1 MTSDF
6 SAFVRSLGPG
16 GEPPDARSFDQLLA
30 MLRRALVYEMKKRS
44 LWSAPPSY
52 LGVYGGTSWSEG
64 DLLEDL
70 LLDCYAFVF
79 VRRLPGLMKQLLVRP
94 NVDGLV
100 FLSLRHFLHETQKRH
115 DPLGYR
121 VFELTSSAVLR
132 LVEAGTLHVLAG
144 DPRIRNDTVLG
155 FVPWCDA
162 AEEEAELQRP
172 LGGSEGGALQRHAER
187 WNDELLPE
195 LVAAWNRDAV
205 VERLAERL
213 ARLPEVGIEVFR
225 FRDLVEAVKDDARA
239 RWHAIRF
246 GEEGETAPEEPA
258 GEEPPS
264 IVRLVPPDRGFEERE
279 SFGKLLACVEEG
291 LDRLGGSR
299 KPRAR
304 QTEEYVRRLWLF
316 LREWA
321 AEPANLPSD
330 KKLGELLDVPRGRIP
345 ELKERIG
352 RLLADCRKA
361 FAGLAPQQRG
371 EGETTAMS
379 TDRRREQLRVRTG
392 EAAARFAAD
401 HERLREG
408 GPPSPG
414 DTFVFA
420 AARAFAVEWAVLERD
435 EEDPRRLLVAPV
447 DDHPLAGSLDVVT
460 EDGLRLRCG
469 REVRIDAAAFD
480 PELRT
485 GTLAEDV
492 LARARR
498 KRVAIAAGTL
508 EASWSER
515 EVDADP
521 EYRSWSDTLEQARA
535 ALQRSP
541 LAPPKGTPSGNVVSF
556 ARRRPTSAAR
566 AWPGYALAAA
576 FAAAALGLS
585 IWLGELRRQ
594 VDVLSRPAVV
604 GSSASAEIRFLDGR
618 RSETLT
624 VSATASHVAIYLL
637 LSEVARFPVYRL
649 ELLDED
655 GAVVWQADVERDPLD
670 EYLLSLPRRLLA
682 EGVFTLRLSGLEGG
696 RVELLDGR
704 EIRVEVR

>member
-460 EDGLRLRCG
+460 QDGRRVRCG
-469 REVRIDAAAFD
+469 RETWLDAAAFD
-480 PELRT
+480 PDLRT
-485 GTLAEDV
+485 GTLDADALE
-492 LARARR
+492 RARR
-498 KRVAIAAGTL
+498 KRAAIADGTL

-521 EYRSWSDTLEQARA
+521 EYRSWSDTLEEARA
-535 ALQRSP
+535 ALRGSDV
-541 LAPPKGTPSGNVVSF
+541 TGNVVRF
-556 ARRRPTSAAR
+556 APRRPTSVVR

-576 FAAAALGLS
+576 FAAAAVGLS
-585 IWLGELRRQ
+585 FWLGELRRQ
-594 VDVLSRPAVV
+594 LDELSRPSVV
-604 GSSASAEIRFLDGR
+604 GSSATREIRFLDGT

-624 VSATASHVAIYLL
+624 VSAADSHVLIYLDL
-637 LSEVARFPVYRL
+637 TQVAAFPVYRL
-649 ELLDED
+649 ELLDEG
-655 GAVVWQADVERDPLD
+655 GALVWQADLEADPLD
-670 EYLLSLPRRLLA
+670 EYVLSLPRRLLA
-682 EGVFTLRLSGLEGG
+682 GGVFTLRLSGLGDG
-696 RVELLDGR
+696 RAEVLDGR
-704 EIRVEVR
+704 EIRVEAR